1 MVSTLSTDFDKM
13 DDLIKKI
20 REFRQERDWDQYHS
34 PKNLAMAL
42 VVETSELVENFQWLT
57 EEQSLN
63 LPPDKLAAVKEEVGD
78 VLIYLA
84 NLCDKLGIDPLGEA
98 FNKLEKNKKKYPVSK
113 VRGKSYKYSEYK

>member
-1 MVSTLSTDFDKM
+1 L

-20 REFRQERDWDQYHS
+20 RKFRLERDWDQYHS

-42 VVETSELVENFQWLT
+42 VVEASELVEHFQWLT
-57 EEQSLN
+57 EEQSGN
-63 LPPDKLAAVKEEVGD
+63 LPPDKLAEVQEEVGD

-84 NLCDKLGIDPLGEA
+84 NLCDKLGIDPIDA
-98 FNKLEKNKKKYPVSK
+98 AHNKLEKNRGKYPVSR